1 MKKIYLGSIEGIEK
15 EAVRDLLAERDWE
28 LLEKAP
34 AEEADSH
41 ETGGE
46 GAHVLEGRLDSRM
59 EHAAFRVETVKERI
73 RQMALLGYSRLF
85 LYTEDTYEVEGYPYF
100 GALRGRYK
108 KEEIKE
114 CDAYAAMFG
123 IEMIPC
129 VQTLAHLRTVLR
141 WPAMMEYRDDED
153 ILIVEEEKTYRLID
167 AMLKSL
173 SEMYTSRR
181 IHLGMDEAFYMG
193 YGNYRKK
200 NGVPEQG
207 ALIKRHLDR
216 VLEICGKYGLEPMIW
231 SDMFFVGAG
240 RRRRPEGL

>member
-1 MKKIYLGSIEGIEK
+1 MEAGPRKKPG
-15 EAVRDLLAERDWE
+15 
-28 LLEKAP
+28 AP
-34 AEEADSH
+34 
-41 ETGGE
+41 
-46 GAHVLEGRLDSRM
+46 
-59 EHAAFRVETVKERI
+59 
-73 RQMALLGYSRLF
+73 
-85 LYTEDTYEVEGYPYF
+85 
-100 GALRGRYK
+100 
-108 KEEIKE
+108 
-114 CDAYAAMFG
+114 AAMFG

-207 ALIKRHLDR
+207 MDDLLKEIADKWGADA
-216 VLEICGKYGLEPMIW
+216 VLNEFADKSLCEG
-231 SDMFFVGAG
+231 G
-240 RRRRPEGL
+240 RRSIYL